1 MYESEG
7 KMAAVAYPYCSPG
20 LRPRHRTEERDRTG
34 TRLALVPSDDACS
47 IETRSRTELRRA
59 LCHKRR
65 AGRSLIGLL
74 SLTALVGTYFGAGLL
89 ASAHSLPEGR
99 LPGAHAVGGGYA
111 YVVRAGDT
119 LWSIASQLDPSG
131 DPRALVGEL
140 TTSLHGSAIRPGEHI
155 VVPLH

>member
-20 LRPRHRTEERDRTG
+20 LRPRHRAEERYRTG
-34 TRLALVPSDDACS
+34 ARLALVPSDEACS
-47 IETRSRTELRRA
+47 TDPRARNELRRS
-59 LCHKRR
+59 LRHRRR
-65 AGRSLIGLL
+65 AGRPLVGLL
-74 SLTALVGTYFGAGLL
+74 SLTVLVGTYFGAGLL
-89 ASAHSLPEGR
+89 AGAHSLPEGK
-99 LPGAHAVGGGYA
+99 LPGAHAVAGGDA

-140 TTSLHGSAIRPGEHI
+140 TSSLHGSAIRPGEHI